1 MRAELAI
8 HGEKLGG
15 IWTQINK
22 DKKLCNMI
30 HRLRRLGLTPPQYER
45 KSPQMV
51 NLARNYHNNLQHQ
64 GIMAQ
69 TEHERTRDIDHTLRA
84 IPPTQLIDD
93 PNRSPMSETA
103 TEPHVKRALKF
114 VKNNTTTGMDGCL
127 YELWK
132 ALDQHHTENTNLNKP
147 RFDICGT
154 LTKVFQDIQTH
165 RVDERTNFA
174 LG

>member
-1 MRAELAI
+1 MGRIQNQHSKNSKGAYLEDRLSQLIKTLTKNQKADMRAELAI

-30 HRLRRLGLTPPQYER
+30 HRLRRLGLPPPQYER

-93 PNRSPMSETA
+93 PNRSPMSET
-103 TEPHVKRALKF
+103 
-114 VKNNTTTGMDGCL
+114 
-127 YELWK
+127 
-132 ALDQHHTENTNLNKP
+132 
-147 RFDICGT
+147 
-154 LTKVFQDIQTH
+154 
-165 RVDERTNFA
+165 
-174 LG
+174 